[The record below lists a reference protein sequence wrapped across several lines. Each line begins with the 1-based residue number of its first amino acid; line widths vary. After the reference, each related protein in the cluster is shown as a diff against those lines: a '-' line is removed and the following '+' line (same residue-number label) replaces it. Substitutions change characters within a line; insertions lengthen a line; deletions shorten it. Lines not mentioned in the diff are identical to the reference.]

1 MSDLQLAPTPSADQ
15 IRRREFATIRRGYD
29 PDQVRDFLVAVGDS
43 VEHLEVDLRDART
56 AASGAA
62 RPRLVPQPAPA
73 GDPYEDLGKRFAG
86 LLGTADKEAKRLVS
100 DAKAESARILAEA
113 RAEAD
118 RIRVNAQARA
128 EEARAESMAALE
140 KSKREAQRTLEG
152 LGTRRDTLLDQLQT
166 MQTRLV
172 SAADD
177 LAAVIEK
184 PEKAAPAAPA
194 PAETSASG
202 AKDREAVVAA
212 DPRYEDLWV
221 SSDEDMGVAELSAL
235 ELDFEDEDTPDER

>member
-1 MSDLQLAPTPSADQ
+1 MSDLQLATVPSADH

-43 VEHLEVDLRDART
+43 VEHLEVDLRDARS
-56 AASGAA
+56 AAVGAT
-62 RPRLVPQPAPA
+62 RPRLVPQPAVA
-73 GDPYEDLGKRFAG
+73 SDPYEDLGKRFAG

-140 KSKREAQRTLEG
+140 KSKREAERTLQG
-152 LGTRRDTLLDQLQT
+152 LGTRRDTLLDQLST

-177 LAAVIEK
+177 LAAVITK
-184 PEKAAPAAPA
+184 PERAAASAAPA
-194 PAETSASG
+194 PAETSAPG
-202 AKDREAVVAA
+202 VKDREAADAA

-221 SSDEDMGVAELSAL
+221 SADEDMGVAELSAL
-235 ELDFEDEDTPDER
+235 ELDFEDEDTPER

>member
-1 MSDLQLAPTPSADQ
+1 MSDLQLAPAPSAEQ

-29 PDQVRDFLVAVGDS
+29 PDQVRDFLIAVGDS

-56 AASGAA
+56 AAVGAS

-73 GDPYEDLGKRFAG
+73 NDPYEDLGKRFAG

-100 DAKAESARILAEA
+100 DAKAESARILGEA
-113 RAEAD
+113 RTEAD

-140 KSKREAQRTLEG
+140 KSKREAERTLAG
-152 LGTRRDTLLDQLQT
+152 LGSRRETLLEQLQT

-184 PEKAAPAAPA
+184 PEKVAGPATVDAPAQ
-194 PAETSASG
+194 G
-202 AKDREAVVAA
+202 ARDREATVAA

-221 SSDEDMGVAELSAL
+221 SNDEDMGVAQLSGL
-235 ELDFEDEDTPDER
+235 ELDFEDDDRPDGA